1 MFKKFRK
8 NEKGFTLAELLIVV
22 AIIGVLVAISIPIF
36 SAQLEKAREATD
48 QANIRNAYA
57 EVTAA
62 CLADNQTKS
71 DATNKTDQIGAIT
84 YKDGTY
90 SCIVTATQSHP
101 DKWESGS
108 NVTIGGQT
116 VPAAASWTISGKKD
130 GDVTIKDGTGTPASP
145 STTPTTGA

>member
-1 MFKKFRK
+1 MIRK
-8 NEKGFTLAELLIVV
+8 LTKNKKGFTLAELLIVV

-62 CLADNQTKS
+62 CLADNKTES

-90 SCIVTATQSHP
+90 SCEVKATQS
-101 DKWESGS
+101 DTAKWESGTT
-108 NVTIGGQT
+108 VTIGGQT
-116 VPAAASWTISGKKD
+116 VKPAASWTISGKKD
-130 GDVTIKDGTGTPASP
+130 GKVTITDKTGTPASS
-145 STTPTTGA
+145 STTPGA

>member
-1 MFKKFRK
+1 MKRK
-8 NEKGFTLAELLIVV
+8 QNNGFTLAEFLIVV

-62 CLADNQTKS
+62 CLADNKTESDTTNQTS
-71 DATNKTDQIGAIT
+71 QIGPVT
-84 YKDGTY
+84 YKNGTY
-90 SCIVTATQSHP
+90 SCTVTATQS
-101 DKWESGS
+101 DTTTWESGE

-116 VPAAASWTISGKKD
+116 VPPAASWTISGKKD
-130 GDVTIKDGTGTPASP
+130 GKVTIAKVTAP
-145 STTPTTGA
+145 